1 MKEIFIA
8 SVLATLLVTQVFS
21 EEKRYETLL
30 GYKNVVVKKVL
41 KDGIRVMYSGGF
53 VKIAIEDLPEEVR
66 EELGMSME
74 GVEDYRKQEA
84 AEAAARSK
92 QLRARAKK
100 RAVVTNRKKLLE
112 TTRGKVIEGVVQAV
126 NQEGCLI
133 DVYIWEDG
141 HIETYRPNRVE
152 VKERKRVISYK
163 KYQNRDGSYEVF
175 SRIFIKCKTDGLSD
189 GLKISNSKKG
199 LGSWD
204 IWPIGTYSYKTPF
217 CTKTV
222 RAFTT
227 DSSDQKIAVFK
238 NPTYL
243 LKQRIKER
251 SKKGGKSTKIEPKTL
266 QGLRTLSVM
275 KDGLLVQL
283 QERDRSDIVFVSCPS
298 EGFTTDREGSIWA
311 TYFDVWQ
318 TGTYSY
324 TNGSGATKT
333 VPKLTVFSDDEDII
347 EWIWRADE

>member
-1 MKEIFIA
+1 
-8 SVLATLLVTQVFS
+8 VLATLLVTQVFS

-92 QLRARAKK
+92 QLRERAKK
-100 RAVVTNRKKLLE
+100 RAVVTNRKELLE
-112 TTRGKVIEGVVQAV
+112 TTRGKVMEGVVRAV

-133 DVYIWEDG
+133 DVYIWEAGD
-141 HIETYRPNRVE
+141 IETYRPNRAE
-152 VKERKRVISYK
+152 VKERKKVTSYK
-163 KYQNRDGSYEVF
+163 KWQNRDGTYEVF

-189 GLKISNSKKG
+189 GFKINNSKKG
-199 LGSWD
+199 LSSWD
-204 IWPIGTYSYKTPF
+204 IWPIGTYSYKTPRVG
-217 CTKTV
+217 TKTV

-238 NPTYL
+238 SGEKL
-243 LKQRIKER
+243 LEQKIRER
-251 SKKGGKSTKIEPKTL
+251 SKKGGKSTKIEPKKL
-266 QGLRTLSVM
+266 GGVRTLSVM

-283 QERDRSDIVFVSCPS
+283 NWRDRSDIVFVSCPS
-298 EGFTTDREGSIWA
+298 EGCTTDREGLSWN

-324 TNGSGATKT
+324 QNGSGAIKT